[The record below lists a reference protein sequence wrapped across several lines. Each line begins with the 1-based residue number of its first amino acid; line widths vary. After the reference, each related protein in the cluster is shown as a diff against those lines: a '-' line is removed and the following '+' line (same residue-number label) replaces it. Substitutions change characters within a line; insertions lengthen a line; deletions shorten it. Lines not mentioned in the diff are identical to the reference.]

1 MTPGEGGEGLRGAA
15 VTEDDVEAFDVCA
28 SRCDLVK
35 FARLRPASDACRDIL
50 EAARAFVAQ
59 TQPRADVV
67 EGPDST
73 GQAGEWDA
81 PELALAHTPP
91 HDEVG

>member
-1 MTPGEGGEGLRGAA
+1 MGPGGRGVPACGVA
-15 VTEDDVEAFDVCA
+15 PFDVFA
-28 SRCDLVK
+28 SCWDL
-35 FARLRPASDACRDIL
+35 FNSAILRPASDACRDIL